1 MKHLFFPGLLL
12 TLLGWLTS
20 ASAQTYDQHLELAA
34 TRLKAKDY
42 CGATASFRLAFA
54 DSTTIQPFD
63 LFAGAGAAANCP
75 GQQALALR
83 WLLRLPYSPRLPPL
97 TAHDV
102 DNMAQEGS
110 LSSLHDQPAWTSF
123 LSQMR
128 AVAARQ
134 AAATAQAATAWVT
147 AAEGRALPLPNAG
160 RFAGAQP
167 GGALYYAPSD
177 TVRQPYLVYV
187 PRSYRPEVAAP
198 LLVHLHGGVSNT
210 QQFQFR
216 DPNVLEEPIF
226 AAAAAR
232 GALVLYPFGR
242 HSFGWLKQ
250 VAALE
255 NVRRMV
261 AQVQRRYRVDP
272 ARVYL
277 GGMSNGGTAAFWY
290 ACQRPAG
297 FAGFYALSATPT
309 SALGPLNFRR
319 LSRGAP
325 LYSLNAE
332 DDQVFPFQEVRAIYE
347 QHRAEAAQWH
357 FASRPGGGH
366 GFLYGPAGPATLTDL
381 LTQLMG
387 PPPPKP

>member
-1 MKHLFFPGLLL
+1 MKHLFLPGLLL
-12 TLLGWLTS
+12 VLLGWLLP
-20 ASAQTYDQHLELAA
+20 ASAQTYDQQLELAA

-54 DSTTIQPFD
+54 DSAAVQPFD

-83 WLLRLPYSPRLPPL
+83 WLLRLPHFAQLPPL

-102 DNMAQEGS
+102 DNMAQDNS
-110 LSSLHDQPAWTSF
+110 LTSLHDQPTWASF
-123 LSQMR
+123 LSQLR

-134 AAATAQAATAWVT
+134 AAATAQAATAWV
-147 AAEGRALPLPNAG
+147 AAAAGRALPRPATG
-160 RFAGAQP
+160 RFAPAQP
-167 GGALYYAPSD
+167 GGALYYAPRD

-187 PRSYRPEVAAP
+187 PRSYRPGVAAP
-198 LLVHLHGGVSNT
+198 LLVHLHGGVVST
-210 QQFQFR
+210 GQFQFR
-216 DPNVLEEPIF
+216 DPRVLEEPIF
-226 AAAAAR
+226 AAAEAR
-232 GALVLYPFGR
+232 GALVLYPFSR
-242 HSFGWLKQ
+242 QSFGWLKQ
-250 VAALE
+250 VAALD
-255 NVRRMV
+255 NVPRMV
-261 AQVQRRYRVDP
+261 AQMRRRYHVDP

-309 SALGPLNFRR
+309 SALGPLRFRR
-319 LSRGAP
+319 LGRGAP

-332 DDQVFPFQEVRAIYE
+332 DDQVFPFPAVRAIYDA
-347 QHRAEAAQWH
+347 HRAEARQWH
-357 FASRPGGGH
+357 FASLPSGGH
-366 GFLYGPAGPATLTDL
+366 GFLYDPNGAATLATL

-387 PPPPKP
+387 PLPPP